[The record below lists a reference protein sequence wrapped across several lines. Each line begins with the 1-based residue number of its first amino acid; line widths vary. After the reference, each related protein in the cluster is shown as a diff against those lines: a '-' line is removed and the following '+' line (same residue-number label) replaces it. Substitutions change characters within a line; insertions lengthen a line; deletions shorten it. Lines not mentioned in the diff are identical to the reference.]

1 MLGECSKVNIWFQ
14 KICIL
19 SLPLTRNFLIGVG
32 GFRNLTKKLKKFIK
46 LNLHF
51 LEGKGA
57 GEKISLI
64 GEVWI
69 FSGTTTHFY
78 QKPAPVYQYLPTNW
92 DVEMFLKV
100 FSYGFSV

>member
-1 MLGECSKVNIWFQ
+1 MVPENMHT
-14 KICIL
+14 
-19 SLPLTRNFLIGVG
+19 LPAPHKEFPKRGG
-32 GFRNLTKKLKKFIK
+32 GFRNLTKKLKKFMK
-46 LNLHF
+46 LNLNF
-51 LEGKGA
+51 PEGKGA